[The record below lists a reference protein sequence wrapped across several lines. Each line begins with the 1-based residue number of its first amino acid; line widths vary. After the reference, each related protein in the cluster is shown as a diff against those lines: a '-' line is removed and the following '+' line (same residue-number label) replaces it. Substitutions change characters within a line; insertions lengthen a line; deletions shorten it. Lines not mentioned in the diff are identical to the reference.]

1 VNSALATN
9 TTVAFV
15 LSLLLYASS
24 SNSQAFS
31 AKTADTSASISFK
44 VEALAAQ
51 ATPDKNLNATLVV
64 TNTSAVS
71 ARAFVRSNPDP
82 TATDNRGHAWTANAQ
97 NNVSGIY
104 VCHVTEPCPTEELGS
119 SQIAATVV
127 DPGQSITIQ
136 IVFTPNT
143 GSSNDDKLGD
153 LYSLAMIAY
162 VQPVREEQTDAGTK
176 FVGGAWRTYSFGA
189 VNRPL
194 AGLE

>member
-1 VNSALATN
+1 MGYLRAISITLTFTFGLAWPVASAFA
-9 TTVAFV
+9 AE
-15 LSLLLYASS
+15 
-24 SNSQAFS
+24 
-31 AKTADTSASISFK
+31 SASNLAPLSFK
-44 VEALAAQ
+44 VEALPAQ
-51 ATPDKNLNATLVV
+51 ATPNHSLSATLVI
-64 TNTSAVS
+64 TNTSITS

-104 VCHVTEPCPTEELGS
+104 VCHLTEPCPSEELGS
-119 SQIAATVV
+119 SQNAATVV